1 MQPVLRWLWLVL
13 VSLVLVA
20 CSTMNKTATA
30 NNQSSTKSPGA
41 TAKLAKF
48 SERIQH
54 DGSDRL
60 PINLDLVPSEIPQQ
74 EPLIPSANRSYSV
87 YGQSFTPV
95 NNAASYRKTGQA
107 SWYGRKFHGR
117 KTTSGERYDMYAMTA
132 AHPTLPIPS
141 YARVTNLRNG
151 KTVIVRINDR
161 GPFHAR
167 RLIDLSYAAA
177 GRLDF
182 VGEGATKVEIERV
195 WPVAEGQAVTTR
207 SPSEAR
213 TKAGEPVYL
222 QLGAHGKLANAE
234 AQQLSLLKK
243 LPDEQDSKLA
253 IVNRTG
259 VYRVR
264 LGPFK
269 SGLAALQAANTIG
282 VKPVILR

>member
-30 NNQSSTKSPGA
+30 DNQSSTKSPGA
-41 TAKLAKF
+41 VAKL

-60 PINLDLVPSEIPQQ
+60 LTNLDLVPSEIPQQ

-87 YGQSFTPV
+87 SGQSFTPV
-95 NNAASYRKTGQA
+95 KSAASYRKTGQA
-107 SWYGRKFHGR
+107 SWYGKGFHGR
-117 KTTSGERYDMYAMTA
+117 KTSSGERYDMYAMTA

-161 GPFHAR
+161 GPFIR
-167 RLIDLSYAAA
+167 SRLIDLSFAAA
-177 GRLDF
+177 DRLDF
-182 VGEGATKVEIERV
+182 VHSGSTKVEIERV

-213 TKAGEPVYL
+213 EKAADPVFL
-222 QLGAHGKLANAE
+222 QLGAHGKLASAE
-234 AQQLSLLKK
+234 AQQQSLLKK
-243 LPDEQDSKLA
+243 LPDEHDAKLG
-253 IVNRTG
+253 IVNREG

-264 LGPFK
+264 LGPFEN
-269 SGLAALQAANTIG
+269 GQAARQAANTIG
-282 VKPVILR
+282 VQPVILR